1 MNLVSLRSFRLGSA
15 LALGL
20 ASFVFSS
27 SALAATSSAC
37 TGGGFTVTLPN
48 GQVLSGDRGTKLKPS
63 QIASHGLLKVKGRYV
78 EFDVDASTFA
88 VYHYTLTGAANA
100 LDMTGGVRTEL
111 FTRKEPN
118 LGTRTLDAGD
128 LDIDLTT
135 GSLELRRRGGN
146 LRMKIQAKDCAQGG
160 IFQMEPEDESG
171 AATVITHTL
180 ATPAI
185 YYFVNP
191 YTGKVNFGN
200 SAILRGKDSP
210 QVATRISQTDTE
222 TVWSVASGGRMGGV
236 LGEDAVEASGGA
248 TACTQDCQAQN
259 RINGSLPVTD
269 PAWND

>member
-1 MNLVSLRSFRLGSA
+1 MTPVSLRSFRLGSA
-15 LALGL
+15 LALGV
-20 ASFVFSS
+20 ASFVFSG
-27 SALAATSSAC
+27 SALAANSSAC
-37 TGGGFTVTLPN
+37 EGGGFTVTLPN
-48 GQVLSGDRGTKLKPS
+48 GQVLSGKGTKLKPS

-118 LGTRTLDAGD
+118 LGTRTLDSGD
-128 LDIDLTT
+128 LDIDLSS
-135 GSLELRRRGGN
+135 GGLELRRKGGS
-146 LRMKIQAKDCAQGG
+146 LKMKIQAKDCAQGG

-180 ATPAI
+180 ATPSI

-200 SAILRGKDSP
+200 SSIIRGKDSP
-210 QVATRISQTDTE
+210 QVATRISQTDAE
-222 TVWSVASGGRMGGV
+222 TVWSVSSGGRMGGV

-248 TACTQDCQAQN
+248 TPCTHNCQAQN

-269 PAWND
+269 PAWNG